1 MRMPTTMMT
10 KIMTINKD
18 RTLRMHLVIK
28 CLIVAGVLVS
38 PCVYDATSREP
49 SPAAGIIAL
58 GGPLLEKRGAYP
70 DIHGRATNDSWGQ
83 AKQPEENS

>member
-1 MRMPTTMMT
+1 
-10 KIMTINKD
+10 MTINKE
-18 RTLRMHLVIK
+18 RTLAMHFVIK

-58 GGPLLEKRGAYP
+58 GGPLLEKRGAYRE
-70 DIHGRATNDSWGQ
+70 IQGTATNDSWGQ
-83 AKQPEENS
+83 AKQSEENS